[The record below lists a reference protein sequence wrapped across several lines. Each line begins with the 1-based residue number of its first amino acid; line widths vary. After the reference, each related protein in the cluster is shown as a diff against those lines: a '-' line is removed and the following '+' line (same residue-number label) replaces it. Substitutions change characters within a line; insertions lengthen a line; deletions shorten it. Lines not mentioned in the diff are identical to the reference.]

1 MDKIEEHL
9 TCPITLLIFNDPI
22 IAPDGFTYEREALIR
37 HINNSTNP
45 VKSPIN
51 RCEFNKN
58 DFDVNSNTNFVI
70 KQLVNTYLEQ
80 HPHRKVDQYVLTH
93 DTKNY
98 TVDHSK
104 NIHIYDIFSYNE
116 GYEIINMCY
125 NNITYINL
133 CE

>member
-51 RCEFNKN
+51 RSEFNKN
-58 DFDVNSNTNFVI
+58 NFDVVNS
-70 KQLVNTYLEQ
+70 
-80 HPHRKVDQYVLTH
+80 
-93 DTKNY
+93 
-98 TVDHSK
+98 
-104 NIHIYDIFSYNE
+104 
-116 GYEIINMCY
+116 
-125 NNITYINL
+125 
-133 CE
+133 